1 MISWHIEPTSKCTLE
16 CPLCDRT
23 WFYETFKKRLIHEIN
38 VDNLVN
44 FLGQDAKI
52 SFEDGGFQRG
62 NSIFET
68 IRFNKNHLFSINS
81 HLKRLRDGL
90 NYLKSLIEKGSVE
103 SVVVMKLDRLMRS
116 FSEGVVFIK
125 YLLDN
130 DVKIISVLEKID
142 TSTTSGR
149 FFMNVLLS
157 LNEMERDT
165 IVDRMNTGK
174 LRKFENHERVSG
186 TISYGYKKSE
196 NGLIVD
202 KEESK
207 IIHYIYKRYLELR
220 KRDLSKT
227 KTMREL
233 RKSLKKRNY
242 KYKDREFTSPT
253 INYILSNSFYIGVM
267 THGEKTNKHKYDT
280 IISSRLFNLINR
292 I

>member
-1 MISWHIEPTSKCTLE
+1 MNIGLIRVSSIGQKDNTSLENQKKMINEYCSIYSIELDDIIEEVYTGTTS
-16 CPLCDRT
+16 DR
-23 WFYETFKKRLIHEIN
+23 
-38 VDNLVN
+38 DC
-44 FLGQDAKI
+44 
-52 SFEDGGFQRG
+52 
-62 NSIFET
+62 
-68 IRFNKNHLFSINS
+68 
-81 HLKRLRDGL
+81 L

-196 NGLIVD
+196 NSLIVD
-202 KEESK
+202 KEVSK
-207 IIHYIYKRYLELR
+207 IIHYIYKR
-220 KRDLSKT
+220 
-227 KTMREL
+227 
-233 RKSLKKRNY
+233 
-242 KYKDREFTSPT
+242 
-253 INYILSNSFYIGVM
+253 
-267 THGEKTNKHKYDT
+267 
-280 IISSRLFNLINR
+280 
-292 I
+292 

>member
-1 MISWHIEPTSKCTLE
+1 MNIGLIRVSSIGQKDNTSLSNQKKMINEYCSIYSIELDEIIEEIYTGTTS
-16 CPLCDRT
+16 D
-23 WFYETFKKRLIHEIN
+23 
-38 VDNLVN
+38 
-44 FLGQDAKI
+44 
-52 SFEDGGFQRG
+52 
-62 NSIFET
+62 
-68 IRFNKNHLFSINS
+68 
-81 HLKRLRDGL
+81 RDGL
-90 NYLKSLIEKGSVE
+90 NHLKSLIENGDVE

-165 IVDRMNTGK
+165 IVERMNTGK
-174 LRKFENHERVSG
+174 IRKFEDHERISG
-186 TISYGYKKSE
+186 SICYGYNKSK

-242 KYKDREFTSPT
+242 KYKDHEFTSPT
-253 INYILSNSFYIGVM
+253 INYILSNSFYTGVM
-267 THGEKTNKHKYDT
+267 THGNKTNKHKYDT
-280 IISSRLFNLINR
+280 IISSRLFNLINN
-292 I
+292 

>member
-1 MISWHIEPTSKCTLE
+1 MNIGLIRVSSFGQKDNTSLSNQKKMINEYCSIYSIELDEIIEEVYTGTTS
-16 CPLCDRT
+16 
-23 WFYETFKKRLIHEIN
+23 N
-38 VDNLVN
+38 
-44 FLGQDAKI
+44 
-52 SFEDGGFQRG
+52 
-62 NSIFET
+62 
-68 IRFNKNHLFSINS
+68 
-81 HLKRLRDGL
+81 RDGL
-90 NYLKSLIEKGSVE
+90 NYLKSLIENGDVE

-130 DVKIISVLEKID
+130 NVKIISVLEKID

-165 IVDRMNTGK
+165 IVERMNTGK
-174 LRKFENHERVSG
+174 LRKFENNERVSG
-186 TISYGYKKSE
+186 TISFGYKKSE

-253 INYILSNSFYIGVM
+253 INYILSNSFYIGVI
-267 THGEKTNKHKYDT
+267 THGEKINKHKYDT
-280 IISSRLFNLINR
+280 IISSRLFNLVNR

>member
-1 MISWHIEPTSKCTLE
+1 MNIGLIRVSSIGQKDNTSLENQKKMINEYCSIYSIELDDIIEEVYTGTTS
-16 CPLCDRT
+16 D
-23 WFYETFKKRLIHEIN
+23 
-38 VDNLVN
+38 
-44 FLGQDAKI
+44 
-52 SFEDGGFQRG
+52 
-62 NSIFET
+62 
-68 IRFNKNHLFSINS
+68 
-81 HLKRLRDGL
+81 RDGL

-220 KRDLSKT
+220 KRDLTKT

-242 KYKDREFTSPT
+242 KYR
-253 INYILSNSFYIGVM
+253 NRFYRVQI
-267 THGEKTNKHKYDT
+267 
-280 IISSRLFNLINR
+280 
-292 I
+292 

>member
-1 MISWHIEPTSKCTLE
+1 MNIGLIRVSSISQKENTSLSNQKKMINDYCSIYSIELDDIIEEVYTGTTS
-16 CPLCDRT
+16 D
-23 WFYETFKKRLIHEIN
+23 
-38 VDNLVN
+38 
-44 FLGQDAKI
+44 
-52 SFEDGGFQRG
+52 
-62 NSIFET
+62 
-68 IRFNKNHLFSINS
+68 
-81 HLKRLRDGL
+81 RDGL
-90 NYLKSLIEKGSVE
+90 NYLRSLVENRKVE

-116 FSEGVVFIK
+116 FTEGVVFIK

-130 DVKIISVLEKID
+130 NVKIISVLEKID
-142 TSTTSGR
+142 TNTTSGR

-165 IVDRMNTGK
+165 IVERMNTGK

-186 TISYGYKKSE
+186 TISFGYKKSE

-242 KYKDREFTSPT
+242 KYKDHEFTSPT
-253 INYILSNSFYIGVM
+253 INYILSNSFYTGVM
-267 THGEKTNKHKYDT
+267 THGNKTNKHKYDT
-280 IISSRLFNLINR
+280 IISSRLFNLVNR

>member
-1 MISWHIEPTSKCTLE
+1 MNIGLIRISGMSQKDNTSLSNQKKMINEYCSIYSIELDEIIEEIYTGTTS
-16 CPLCDRT
+16 D
-23 WFYETFKKRLIHEIN
+23 
-38 VDNLVN
+38 
-44 FLGQDAKI
+44 
-52 SFEDGGFQRG
+52 
-62 NSIFET
+62 
-68 IRFNKNHLFSINS
+68 
-81 HLKRLRDGL
+81 RDGL
-90 NYLKSLIEKGSVE
+90 NHLKSLIENGDVE

-165 IVDRMNTGK
+165 IVERMNTGK
-174 LRKFENHERVSG
+174 IRKFEDHERISG
-186 TISYGYKKSE
+186 SICYGYNKSK

-220 KRDLSKT
+220 KRNHSKT
-227 KTMREL
+227 KTMRLL
-233 RKSLKKRNY
+233 RKSLMNKNY
-242 KYKDREFTSPT
+242 KYKERDFSSST
-253 INYILSNSFYIGVM
+253 IHYILSNSFYTGIM
-267 THGEKTNKHKYDT
+267 THGDKLNKHKYDT
-280 IISSRLFNLINR
+280 ITSKRLFNIVNQYK
-292 I
+292 

>member
-1 MISWHIEPTSKCTLE
+1 MNISLLRISSVSQKDNTSLENQKKMINDYCSIYSIEIDEVIEEIYTGTTS
-16 CPLCDRT
+16 D
-23 WFYETFKKRLIHEIN
+23 
-38 VDNLVN
+38 
-44 FLGQDAKI
+44 
-52 SFEDGGFQRG
+52 
-62 NSIFET
+62 
-68 IRFNKNHLFSINS
+68 
-81 HLKRLRDGL
+81 RDGL
-90 NYLKSLIEKGSVE
+90 NYLKSLIENGDVE

-130 DVKIISVLEKID
+130 NVKIISVLEKID

-165 IVDRMNTGK
+165 IVERMNSGK
-174 LRKFENHERVSG
+174 IRKFENHERVSG
-186 TISYGYKKSE
+186 SISFGYKKSE

-242 KYKDREFTSPT
+242 KYKNREFTSPT
-253 INYILSNSFYIGVM
+253 IKYILSNSFYCGVLS
-267 THGEKTNKHKYDT
+267 HGDKTTSHNYNK
-280 IISSRLFNLINR
+280 IISTRLFNLINKK
-292 I
+292 